1 MTNNRFFILLLLLS
15 TAGLGTPVLAQ
26 VQPAN
31 NSSCGTLFSSGQ
43 YGPYDFRTD
52 KDKLP
57 IVLGAHFTP
66 EVEALIRGKSSGTP
80 GGDIAYTLSAI
91 PNYPNAL
98 IAMMRLAEKEKT
110 PQPRGSR
117 YSVECWFERALRFRP
132 DDNVARMIYATF
144 LAKNGRTPQVLEQL
158 ERVTATAG
166 DNAFTHYNAGLI
178 YADIKDYDKAL
189 AQAHRALA
197 LGLPRPELRD
207 RLQAAGKWQEQ
218 VAKPLPATTAPDE
231 ATGAAT
237 GRSTPPTAPAS
248 R

>member
-1 MTNNRFFILLLLLS
+1 MSNNLFSIWLTMLS
-15 TAGLGTPVLAQ
+15 AAGLGVPISAQAQPV
-26 VQPAN
+26 N
-31 NSSCGTLFSSGQ
+31 NPSCGTLFSPGQ

-52 KDKLP
+52 KAMLP

-66 EVEALIRGKSSGTP
+66 EVESLIRGKSSGTP
-80 GGDIAYTLSAI
+80 GGDIDYTLRAI

-98 IAMMRLAEKEKT
+98 IAMMRLAEKEKK
-110 PQPRGSR
+110 PQPNGSH
-117 YSVECWFERALRFRP
+117 YTVECWFERALRFRP

-218 VAKPLPATTAPDE
+218 VATAAPDE
-231 ATGAAT
+231 ATDAAT
-237 GRSTPPTAPAS
+237 STSAPPTAPAS

>member
-1 MTNNRFFILLLLLS
+1 MTSNRFFILLLLLS

-66 EVEALIRGKSSGTP
+66 EVELLIRGKSSGTP
-80 GGDIAYTLSAI
+80 GGDIDYTLRAI
-91 PNYPNAL
+91 PNHPNAL

-117 YSVECWFERALRFRP
+117 YTVECWFDRALQFRP

-144 LAKNGRTPQVLEQL
+144 LIKNGSMPQAVDQL
-158 ERVTATAG
+158 DRVTATAG

-178 YADIKDYDKAL
+178 YFNIKDFDKAL
-189 AQAHRALA
+189 SQAHKALA
-197 LGLPRPELRD
+197 LGLPRTELAD
-207 RLQAAGKWQEQ
+207 QLKTAGKWTE
-218 VAKPLPATTAPDE
+218 
-231 ATGAAT
+231 
-237 GRSTPPTAPAS
+237 PTASDPSSAEKK
-248 R
+248 